1 MFSAFPISSAP
12 LATGPGRQLV
22 ASVAVAGGGALAGG
36 LARGLVA
43 AVSLAGGGALAVGLG
58 RGLVTGAA
66 LAGGGAL
73 LATLVPEIISRA
85 DSGRRTR
92 GGGGGDRGRVA
103 GTIRL
108 RFPNFDG
115 VNERTRG
122 GG

>member
-36 LARGLVA
+36 VARGLVA
-43 AVSLAGGGALAVGLG
+43 AVSLAGGGAL
-58 RGLVTGAA
+58 
-66 LAGGGAL
+66 
-73 LATLVPEIISRA
+73 EIISRA